1 MYSRLSFRLESFAPL
16 LPVFSGLKS
25 WLASTVVL
33 YLFVKGWSDFF
44 HDPVHLLTF
53 CPYDPSAFLT
63 RATQCWLN
71 TPIGNSGSSPLL
83 CMFCKKHRCW
93 KQNRCHVDGT
103 VPRALETLR
112 LASAWCTPAD
122 AGNMR
127 TASKEWYEA
136 FEHTPDETTTA
147 RIELNHAEVLCT
159 DDGSEMGP
167 ILDSTKP
174 HGQIICS
181 EVNPSGTDF
190 LIAHH
195 DCEWN

>member
-1 MYSRLSFRLESFAPL
+1 MRCTFCSQCFLSCSQCAFERGGVESHEL
-16 LPVFSGLKS
+16 CLR
-25 WLASTVVL
+25 
-33 YLFVKGWSDFF
+33 YLFVVVRLFS
-44 HDPVHLLTF
+44 HDPVHFLTF

-93 KQNRCHVDGT
+93 KQNWCHVDGT

-112 LASAWCTPAD
+112 LASAWCTPTD

-127 TASKEWYEA
+127 TASKEFYEA
-136 FEHTPDETTTA
+136 FEHTLDVTTMA
-147 RIELNHAEVLCT
+147 RIELKHAEYFAQMTALKWVRY
-159 DDGSEMGP
+159 
-167 ILDSTKP
+167 STKL

-181 EVNPSGTDF
+181 GRTRLVRTS
-190 LIAHH
+190 
-195 DCEWN
+195 